1 MNLAIIAT
9 AMILLGGIASL
20 AARRREA

>member
-9 AMILLGGIASL
+9 AMILLGGTASL
-20 AARRREA
+20 ATRRRDA